1 MSLKTVVFKV
11 GPPGGVR
18 GASEKLR
25 KDKQKTNN
33 NKKNHIIIII
43 IFFCVDLVVYYLVV
57 IYCKKNCSLII
68 FLR

>member
-43 IFFCVDLVVYYLVV
+43 I
-57 IYCKKNCSLII
+57 I
-68 FLR
+68 FV